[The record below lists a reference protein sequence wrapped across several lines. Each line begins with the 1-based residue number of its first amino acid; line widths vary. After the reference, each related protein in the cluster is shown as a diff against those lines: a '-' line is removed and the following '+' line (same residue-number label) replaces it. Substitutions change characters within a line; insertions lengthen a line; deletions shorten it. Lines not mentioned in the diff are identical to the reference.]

1 MLSLINSNTR
11 DSLKKNNKFLTE
23 FEEQYE
29 FTDRLDKNKQPVK
42 PTGKNKLD
50 KEIVSISSTSM
61 AIFNMLFYLVQLDTI
76 EEGVRMLKER
86 ILYEYVE
93 QVSTLTMLILIAIF
107 IGLFF
112 TAFKVNRML
121 SKAHVF

>member
-1 MLSLINSNTR
+1 VLSLINSNTR

-50 KEIVSISSTSM
+50 KEI
-61 AIFNMLFYLVQLDTI
+61 LDTI